1 MQEATA
7 SRSDGEETA
16 KLRKQVDEQR
26 KQLEEL
32 RRNSDQRAK
41 QIEERQR
48 AVEEAERQAKKRK
61 EALDQLDERLKQQQ
75 KSQPGGQESSG
86 GGAQMA
92 KQLAERETEIKK
104 LKEDSV
110 RAQSE
115 TERLLQLMQMTQEE
129 QFAKEKTI
137 MELQEY
143 INRSWFYYAYHSFE
157 ILTVLSIIY
166 RALKMERSKR
176 APSGGADDGRS
187 SDPRGQNRSQ
197 VMACF

>member
-32 RRNSDQRAK
+32 RRNSDQRGK

-143 INRSWFYYAYHSFE
+143 INRS
-157 ILTVLSIIY
+157 
-166 RALKMERSKR
+166 
-176 APSGGADDGRS
+176 
-187 SDPRGQNRSQ
+187 
-197 VMACF
+197 